1 MLVTTSDPGNRFFER
16 KGTRCL
22 SVGTQSVFGCRLHTP
37 AQTGEEQSNQCYLD
51 EGFTRLYFS
60 LVILA

>member
-1 MLVTTSDPGNRFFER
+1 MESAFPGYIR
-16 KGTRCL
+16 TRAHAWRRWL
-22 SVGTQSVFGCRLHTP
+22 TFHPQSVCGYRLHTP
-37 AQTGEEQSNQCYLD
+37 AQTGEEQTNQCYLD